1 MVSDEVRVV
10 VRKYDGSLHWHYPM
24 MMLGEDEWGVWLGAR
39 AGTVYRRGEP
49 GQETAVVAVGDD
61 RVMLVPRDAW
71 WTAEFQAAPAHLDA
85 YCDVATPSTWSGA
98 GEVTMVDLDLDV
110 CRVRDDMSVF
120 VDDEDEF
127 AVHQV
132 RYGYP
137 ADVVRRAEAAAAW
150 LTTALRD
157 GIEPFGSRYR
167 HWLDRLAAT
176 KQTSGS
182 LSAQ

>member
-1 MVSDEVRVV
+1 MVDDEVRVV

-24 MMLGEDEWGVWLGAR
+24 TLLGEDEFGVWLGAP
-39 AGTVYRRGEP
+39 AGTVYRRGDP
-49 GQETAVVAVGDD
+49 GQETAVVAVEDD
-61 RVMLVPRDAW
+61 RVMLFPRGAW

-85 YCDVATPSTWSGA
+85 YCDVATPSTWRGP

-137 ADVVRRAEAAAAW
+137 ADVVRRADTAAAW

-157 GIEPFGSRYR
+157 GVEPFGSRYR
-167 HWLDRLAAT
+167 SWLDQVGALAA
-176 KQTSGS
+176 
-182 LSAQ
+182 